1 MTNLYP
7 YSSMQNTA
15 GMGAGQPG
23 GAPVGTGLMQGNPQ
37 ESQFQPSGVQPPA
50 PLNPVQQL
58 LGTQISNGQIPVHTH
73 ANTVVLAQPGTDS
86 LMAQMSRGQVIMAD
100 STYGQSGFIPQNGGA
115 SPQAVTP
122 AANITQP
129 VLARVA
135 SGLVL
140 PAVPVYTGT

>member
-7 YSSMQNTA
+7 NSSMQNTA
-15 GMGAGQPG
+15 GNGAGAPG
-23 GAPVGTGLMQGNPQ
+23 GAPVGSSMQGNPQ
-37 ESQFQPSGVQPPA
+37 ESQFQPLGVQPPA

-58 LGTQISNGQIPVHTH
+58 LGTQISNGQMPAHQH
-73 ANTVVLAQPGTDS
+73 PNTVVLAQPGTDS
-86 LMAQMSRGQVIMAD
+86 LLAQISRGQVIMAD

-122 AANITQP
+122 AANISQP

-135 SGLVL
+135 SALAL
-140 PAVPVYTGT
+140 PATPVYTGT